1 MRRDVL
7 DLRAFY
13 ATALGH
19 AARVMLARKV
29 DEAWGDTR
37 GLDVLGVGYA
47 TPFLDAA
54 RKSARRV
61 VAAMPATQGV
71 EVWPLGERNQACLV
85 EETALPLPNAM
96 FDRVLA
102 VHALEE
108 ADDPAALL
116 AEIGRV
122 MAPTGRLIVAVA
134 SRDGVWAGAE
144 STPFG
149 HGRPFS
155 RGQLEQLIRD
165 AELEPA
171 GWTRALYVPPTP
183 VAAGWAEGFEQVG
196 ARLWP
201 RFAGLILM
209 EAVKQTFAVKPRGHR
224 ARVRVF
230 APGVLAPSPAG
241 PAPVRKAP
249 VRKAPARIDDRTRLE
264 ASRWKPSLDSI
275 TVFAG
280 AAP

>member
-13 ATALGH
+13 ATPLGR
-19 AARVMLARKV
+19 AARLMLARKV
-29 DEAWGDTR
+29 DEAWGGVQ
-37 GLDVLGVGYA
+37 GLDVLGLGYA
-47 TPFLDAA
+47 TPFLDSS
-54 RKSARRV
+54 RKTARRV

-108 ADDPAALL
+108 ADDPAAVL

-134 SRDGVWAGAE
+134 SRDGVWTGAE

-155 RGQLEQLIRD
+155 RGQLERLIRD

-171 GWTRALYVPPTP
+171 GWTRALYAPPLP
-183 VAAGWAEGFEQVG
+183 MAAAWAEGFEQVG

-230 APGVLAPSPAG
+230 APGVLSPSPAG
-241 PAPVRKAP
+241 PAPVRQAP
-249 VRKAPARIDDRTRLE
+249 VPKAPARVED
-264 ASRWKPSLDSI
+264 
-275 TVFAG
+275 
-280 AAP
+280 

>member
-13 ATALGH
+13 ATPLGR

-29 DEAWGDTR
+29 EEAWGDTR
-37 GLDVLGVGYA
+37 GLDVLGLGYA

-71 EVWPLGERNQACLV
+71 EVWPLGARNLASLV
-85 EETALPLPNAM
+85 EETALPLANAM

-108 ADDPAALL
+108 ADDPAAVL

-134 SRDGVWAGAE
+134 SRVGVWAGAE
-144 STPFG
+144 RTPFG

-155 RGQLEQLIRD
+155 RSQLERLIRD
-165 AELEPA
+165 ADLEPA
-171 GWTRALYVPPTP
+171 GWTRALYVPPIGM
-183 VAAGWAEGFEQVG
+183 AAGWAEGFEQVG

-230 APGVLAPSPAG
+230 APGVLSPSPVGQA
-241 PAPVRKAP
+241 PAHKAP
-249 VRKAPARIDDRTRLE
+249 VQQAPARRSEGSDLE
-264 ASRWKPSLDSI
+264 APRWKPSLGS
-275 TVFAG
+275 
-280 AAP
+280 